1 MANKP
6 RSKHITSG
14 TIDAF
19 TPALS
24 ARLDFPVALLSPLVV
39 VGVASAVTTLV
50 KVEVGLVLAVGDII
64 SVEKTTDVSADEVA
78 VLLAL
83 GNWAVV
89 EVMAIVEIDDDEQQ
103 EEEEEDERVM
113 EVLLVSSA
121 IVGFWEDGEV
131 GVKLELEPSV
141 TVTTVTVTVEA
152 FSMPEAVEKLEMG
165 VEDRLAGMTVALSVR
180 VQVVVASAEL
190 DKSLEGG
197 TTSCATT
204 CWKVKTLTRAI
215 WTTNRKCM
223 MRVFVEEGV
232 VQMELES

>member
-24 ARLDFPVALLSPLVV
+24 ARLGFPVALLSLVVV

-50 KVEVGLVLAVGDII
+50 KVEVGLVLAVGDIV

-89 EVMAIVEIDDDEQQ
+89 EVMAIVEVDDDEQQ
-103 EEEEEDERVM
+103 EEEEEERVM

-131 GVKLELEPSV
+131 GVKLELGPSV

-152 FSMPEAVEKLEMG
+152 FSMPEAVEKLEMD

-197 TTSCATT
+197 IMSCATT

>member
-24 ARLDFPVALLSPLVV
+24 ARLGFPVALLSSVVV

-50 KVEVGLVLAVGDII
+50 KVEVGLVLAVGDIV
-64 SVEKTTDVSADEVA
+64 SVEKTTDVSAHKVA

-89 EVMAIVEIDDDEQQ
+89 EVMVIVEVDDDEQQ
-103 EEEEEDERVM
+103 EVE
-113 EVLLVSSA
+113 
-121 IVGFWEDGEV
+121 
-131 GVKLELEPSV
+131 VKLELEPSA

-152 FSMPEAVEKLEMG
+152 FSVYDAVE
-165 VEDRLAGMTVALSVR
+165 
-180 VQVVVASAEL
+180 
-190 DKSLEGG
+190 
-197 TTSCATT
+197 
-204 CWKVKTLTRAI
+204 
-215 WTTNRKCM
+215 
-223 MRVFVEEGV
+223 
-232 VQMELES
+232 